1 MGLYRIVPLL
11 MYYQGPVYYNYH
23 RAAICESYVLL
34 SWFSVQI
41 SSGLCSFPIHVFR
54 IITLLPSLLNQSAR
68 QVNCSSDALLDARQ
82 FDELWGQTTEPHLS
96 HVNYKS
102 RTDLRLSLSRVTS
115 GVSIALSLFTNAICG
130 VLTGG
135 GASAV
140 GQAGGTGKILFLPCF
155 FHVRSQ
161 VYLGTKPEPVSP
173 ARSPLF
179 RPGPSLARPEG

>member
-1 MGLYRIVPLL
+1 VGLYRIVPLL

-41 SSGLCSFPIHVFR
+41 SLGLCSFPIHVFR

-68 QVNCSSDALLDARQ
+68 QVICSSDALLDATQ

-96 HVNYKS
+96 HLNYKS

-115 GVSIALSLFTNAICG
+115 GVSIAEWRQRSRSLHYLLHSLLQGALSQI
-130 VLTGG
+130 
-135 GASAV
+135 
-140 GQAGGTGKILFLPCF
+140 P
-155 FHVRSQ
+155 VR
-161 VYLGTKPEPVSP
+161 
-173 ARSPLF
+173 
-179 RPGPSLARPEG
+179 PSKSLLSFS